1 VSARGKRV
9 SALALARSLRRKS
22 REELQ
27 RIALANAHDER
38 MLWAVLDALQPH
50 RDAEH
55 LKMQIRERLILKKP
69 LPVPMRESA
78 IWSTARRPSRG
89 RPWYATLAFIV
100 VVAVLIAVARLT
112 EADARLIELVLDGAK
127 SLGTYLTG

>member
-9 SALALARSLRRKS
+9 SAVALARSLRRKS
-22 REELQ
+22 GGELH

-38 MLWAVLDALQPH
+38 MLWAVLDALEPH

-55 LKMQIRERLILKKP
+55 LKTQIRERLILKKP

-78 IWSTARRPSRG
+78 IWSTARRRSRG
-89 RPWYATLAFIV
+89 RPWHEEHKFALLA
-100 VVAVLIAVARLT
+100 A
-112 EADARLIELVLDGAK
+112 
-127 SLGTYLTG
+127 